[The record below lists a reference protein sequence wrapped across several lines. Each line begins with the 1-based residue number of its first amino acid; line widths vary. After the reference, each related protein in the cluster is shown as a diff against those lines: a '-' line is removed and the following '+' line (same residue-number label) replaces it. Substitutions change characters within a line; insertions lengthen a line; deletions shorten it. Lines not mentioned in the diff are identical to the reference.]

1 MLCAS
6 SAKNNPQ
13 HFNFYR
19 NFNFF
24 EKKLKKMLCASFFF
38 IFRHL
43 KRSSMK
49 PLRGKSMIKR
59 DFTANRTMAKR
70 EFAKTKKVIV
80 KRIRTILQGVT
91 YHCYTRC
98 HGLRNLLKGRLGRK
112 YFIEAVQMCQAY
124 YGFELIAAEIV
135 DNHIHIVIRT
145 LPDEVTIARI
155 MQYIKA
161 RIAEKYNRATGSK
174 GAFWNERYGCKIIE
188 ESDDPKTYLYRLLWY
203 IGYNPVRKLMS
214 SNPRKNP
221 IGFIN
226 CYLTEGYE
234 LPIKITLHPF
244 FYELGNTFA
253 ECVKKFLEYEDAYL
267 RRIDLY
273 FS

>member
-1 MLCAS
+1 M
-6 SAKNNPQ
+6 
-13 HFNFYR
+13 
-19 NFNFF
+19 
-24 EKKLKKMLCASFFF
+24 M
-38 IFRHL
+38 
-43 KRSSMK
+43 
-49 PLRGKSMIKR
+49 KR
-59 DFTANRTMAKR
+59 DFTANRRMAKI

-91 YHCYTRC
+91 YHCYSRC
-98 HGLRNLLKGRLGRK
+98 HGLRKLINSSWGKK
-112 YFIEAVQMCQAY
+112 YFIEAVKMCQAY

-135 DNHIHIVIRT
+135 DNHIHIVIKT
-145 LPDEVTIARI
+145 LPEGAKISSI

-161 RIAEKYNRATGSK
+161 RMAEKYNRATGSK

-188 ESDDPKTYLYRLLWY
+188 EADDPEAYLFRVLWY
-203 IGYNPVRKLMS
+203 IAYNPVRKLLS
-214 SNPRKNP
+214 PNPRKNF

-226 CYLTEGYE
+226 CYLTEGHE
-234 LPIKITLHPF
+234 LPIPIKITIHPW
-244 FYELGNTFA
+244 FYKLGNTFA